1 MIAQMYQM
9 YIIRRTRYPKGC
21 LCGFWEA
28 PNHLILPPVE
38 NAFSGWLLVTF
49 ASASTE
55 VDYTQT
61 LFLGSSLILHGST
74 APGPIQLNSRLAPY
88 QWDLDLV
95 R

>member
-9 YIIRRTRYPKGC
+9 YIIRRIRYPKGC

-61 LFLGSSLILHGST
+61 LFLGSSLILHGLLHL
-74 APGPIQLNSRLAPY
+74 GPFSLTQDWLPTRGI
-88 QWDLDLV
+88 
-95 R
+95 

>member
-1 MIAQMYQM
+1 MMAQVQTYQM
-9 YIIRRTRYPKGC
+9 SQGMFMWI
-21 LCGFWEA
+21 WEA

-61 LFLGSSLILHGST
+61 LFLGSSLILRGST